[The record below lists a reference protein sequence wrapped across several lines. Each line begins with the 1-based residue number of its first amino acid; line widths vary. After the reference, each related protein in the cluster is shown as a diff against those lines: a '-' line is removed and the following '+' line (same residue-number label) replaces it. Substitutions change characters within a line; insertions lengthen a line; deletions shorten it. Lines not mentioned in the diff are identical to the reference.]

1 MKTKIFLKLSAVL
14 MIIALCI
21 ASCAKS
27 PVDDSGGDDTG
38 NGGNGGD
45 GGNDGG
51 GGTVPS
57 TEVVVQLKCTG
68 EIPEMENQSSHLL
81 YIQAYAFQG
90 DYEEE
95 GYYGLKQYAHGL
107 FDKVSDITIPLQK
120 DWKYRFFATIVADGK
135 DRIANNNGVYG
146 LPFKTSL
153 TNTFVFTDEFDS
165 YGITGSE
172 AELAVSGVFSRP
184 DIDRYYGETEIY
196 TVNPDS
202 PSPVVVSIVRAT
214 FGLKVKV
221 NNLTEGKLHIK
232 TEGSP
237 VATISY
243 PETEVSYIFSAMY
256 ICSAFYEDAEGKTE
270 FTKNYTEDINV
281 NITYENADG
290 LEIPVKQ
297 EDYSFRR
304 NEYTNLE
311 VTVSGSAVGSGFEIN
326 VEQTEM
332 EDDGREIEFTGGG
345 DYKKN

>member
-1 MKTKIFLKLSAVL
+1 MKRSLLTLAFVALLLGCSATIEYHPFVGEPQILKGV
-14 MIIALCI
+14 
-21 ASCAKS
+21 
-27 PVDDSGGDDTG
+27 GGA
-38 NGGNGGD
+38 
-45 GGNDGG
+45 
-51 GGTVPS
+51 
-57 TEVVVQLKCTG
+57 C
-68 EIPEMENQSSHLL
+68 
-81 YIQAYAFQG
+81 
-90 DYEEE
+90 DYEEGIE
-95 GYYGLKQYAHGL
+95 IWLKGAPSQP
-107 FDKVSDITIPLQK
+107 F
-120 DWKYRFFATIVADGK
+120 TIVGYIDGQ
-135 DRIANNNGVYG
+135 Y
-146 LPFKTSL
+146 
-153 TNTFVFTDEFDS
+153 TD
-165 YGITGSE
+165 GIGEE
-172 AELAVSGVFSRP
+172 AALKRLLAEKVKEVSGSGVFSRP
-184 DIDRYYGETEIY
+184 DIDRYYGETGIY
-196 TVNPDS
+196 TVNPDF

-270 FTKNYTEDINV
+270 FTNEYTERINV

-297 EDYSFRR
+297 EDYSFSR

-326 VEQTEM
+326 VEQTKM

>member
-81 YIQAYAFQG
+81 YIQAYTVTNHVG
-90 DYEEE
+90 NDYD
-95 GYYGLKQYAHGL
+95 LTPYAHGL
-107 FDKVSDITIPLQK
+107 FDKASDIAITLKK
-120 DWKYRFFATIVADGK
+120 DEEYQFFATIVAEGK

-146 LPFKTSL
+146 LPFGTSL
-153 TNTFVFTDEFDS
+153 TNTFVFTGEFNS

-172 AELAVSGVFSRP
+172 AEIAGSGVFSRP
-184 DIDRYYGETEIY
+184 DIDRYYGETGIY

-256 ICSAFYEDAEGKTE
+256 IYSAFYEDAEGKTE

-281 NITYENADG
+281 SITYENAEG
-290 LEIPVKQ
+290 LEIPVEQ
-297 EDYSFRR
+297 DDYLFRR